1 MNTLAWTFAAATG
14 VCALIEW
21 WATNADRKSV
31 RYVTKPLTLAL
42 LIAVAVT
49 LDPAVSSA
57 VRWWMVAGLALS
69 LAGDIFLLLP
79 EKWFIAGLG
88 SFLVGHIAYVVG
100 LQLAPTSLGW
110 TLVGLGLVIVSVI
123 LVGRAMLQRVD
134 LKEAEGLIGPV
145 IAYVVIISAMVVSAF
160 GTAAIFAIIGALLFY
175 LSDGTLAWNRFAE
188 KRRWGPLTVM
198 VTYHLGQFG
207 LVAWTV
213 TG

>member
-1 MNTLAWTFAAATG
+1 MTTVAWTFAALTG

-21 WATNADRKSV
+21 WATHRDRMAV
-31 RYVTKPLTLAL
+31 RYVTKPLTLVL

-49 LDPAVSSA
+49 LDPSVSSTI
-57 VRWWMVAGLALS
+57 RWWMVAGLVLS
-69 LAGDIFLLLP
+69 LAGDVFLLSS
-79 EKWFIAGLG
+79 ERWFLAGLG
-88 SFLVGHIAYVVG
+88 SFLVGHLAYVVG

-110 TLVGLGLVIVSVI
+110 TLIGLAVVIVAVF
-123 LVGRAMLQRVD
+123 VGGRAMLQRVD
-134 LKEAEGLIGPV
+134 LDEAKGLIGPV

-160 GTAAIFAIIGALLFY
+160 GTAAVFAIVGSLLFY
-175 LSDGTLAWNRFAE
+175 FSDATLAWNRFAE

-207 LVAWTV
+207 LVAWLV

>member
-1 MNTLAWTFAAATG
+1 MNALAWTFAALTG

-21 WATNADRKSV
+21 WATHTDRKSV

-42 LIAVAVT
+42 LIGVAVT
-49 LDPAVSSA
+49 LDPSVSGA
-57 VRWWMVAGLALS
+57 IRWWMVAGLVLS

-79 EKWFIAGLG
+79 EKWFLGGLG

-100 LQLAPTSLGW
+100 LQLGFESLAW
-110 TLVGLGLVIVSVI
+110 LLVGLALVAVSVF
-123 LVGRAMLQRVD
+123 LVGREMLRRVD
-134 LKEAEGLIGPV
+134 LDQAKGLLGPV

-160 GTAAIFAIIGALLFY
+160 GTASVVAVVGAVLFY
-175 LSDGTLAWNRFAE
+175 ISDGTLAWNRFVQ
-188 KRRWGPLTVM
+188 KLRLGPVAVM

-207 LVAWTV
+207 LVAWLV